1 MFEAQLSASMKDA
14 MKAKDTN
21 SLTALRGIK
30 TAFTNLQVSEEY
42 AGKEVPEDAK
52 LRALQKMVKQRQES
66 YDIFTKNGRNDLA
79 EKESFEI
86 SVIEK
91 FLPKKLSEAEVEAI
105 VKEAITEVGAT
116 TQKEMGKVM
125 SALKTKLA
133 GKADNK
139 LVSELVKKNLA

>member
-1 MFEAQLSASMKDA
+1 MFEAQLSSAMKDA
-14 MKAKDTN
+14 MKSKDTN

-30 TAFTNLQVSEEY
+30 TALINLQVSEDY
-42 AGKEVPEDAK
+42 AGKEVPEDVK

-66 YDIFTKNGRNDLA
+66 FDVFSKNGRNDLA

-91 FLPKKLSEAEVEAI
+91 FLPSKLSDAEVETI
-105 VKEAITEVGAT
+105 VKDTIIEVDAKN
-116 TQKEMGKVM
+116 QKEMSKVM
-125 SALKTKLA
+125 AALKTKLA

-139 LVSELVKKNLA
+139 LVSELVKKNLS